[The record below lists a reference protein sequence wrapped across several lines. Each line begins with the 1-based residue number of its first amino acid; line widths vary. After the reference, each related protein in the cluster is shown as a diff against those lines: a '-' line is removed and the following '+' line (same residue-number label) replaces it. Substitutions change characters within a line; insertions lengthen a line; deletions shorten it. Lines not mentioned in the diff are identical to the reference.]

1 MSIPPVLLWG
11 MLVRR
16 SHTRQGRIR
25 ALAPSPCRGWFG
37 GVSGVFRRL
46 YKIRILPSLPSKNTH
61 WIILLNW
68 TWVFHGICV
77 SICVISPGKPTVIH
91 IFTRVHFRLHMY
103 STLLYRPSTVCF
115 LPKFHRISPHAF
127 DQALQCALVF
137 GNVFFLWSNH
147 KRFVKNGR
155 LYHSIGSISCIQRQ
169 EHRVRMLIDLVVLRR
184 VWNRLFRMALAEYLS
199 LFIQKQLSHWSE
211 SAEASCRSARFILT
225 AARRST

>member
-1 MSIPPVLLWG
+1 
-11 MLVRR
+11 
-16 SHTRQGRIR
+16 
-25 ALAPSPCRGWFG
+25 
-37 GVSGVFRRL
+37 
-46 YKIRILPSLPSKNTH
+46 
-61 WIILLNW
+61 
-68 TWVFHGICV
+68 
-77 SICVISPGKPTVIH
+77 
-91 IFTRVHFRLHMY
+91 MY

-211 SAEASCRSARFILT
+211 SAEVSCISARCNPDSSPMIYLICAASTRSRRRTPIPASSALLILLAIQTSFCT
-225 AARRST
+225 ANFAFAPWSLLHHPLFPLSLSHEMQMTIYYNIESDVQLRFESIL